1 MGSFLEDEIKSTLI
15 SRNVT
20 VMGRRTSIRLEPDM
34 WKALKEIA
42 SREQCT
48 IHDICTLVK
57 MRKKE
62 TTSLTAAIRVFMM
75 LYFRAAT
82 TEEGHRRASHG
93 SFSVMAKRARLTE
106 EDAAYFS
113 CIKPMPSNNDVS
125 QILRRGNAMGGMRQV
140 NSLSA

>member
-42 SREQCT
+42 SREQCS

-57 MRKKE
+57 MRKKKQ
-62 TTSLTAAIRVFMM
+62 
-75 LYFRAAT
+75 
-82 TEEGHRRASHG
+82 HH
-93 SFSVMAKRARLTE
+93 
-106 EDAAYFS
+106 
-113 CIKPMPSNNDVS
+113 
-125 QILRRGNAMGGMRQV
+125 
-140 NSLSA
+140 